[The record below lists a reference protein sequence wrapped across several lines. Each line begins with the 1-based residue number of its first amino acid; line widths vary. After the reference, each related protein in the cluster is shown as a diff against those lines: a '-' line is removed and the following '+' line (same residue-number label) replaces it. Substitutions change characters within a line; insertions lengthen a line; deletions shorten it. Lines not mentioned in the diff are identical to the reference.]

1 MRVPAHTVSTRSNER
16 VVFES
21 FDMQSLVRFR
31 ELDPDANVSPILT
44 RFPAEVSSF
53 AWADSITLHSP
64 ESSAAHVSAAHALGL
79 EINVWTPDTAS
90 SLAAYAD
97 RGVDAVITNRTA
109 LAVDVMH

>member
-1 MRVPAHTVSTRSNER
+1 
-16 VVFES
+16 
-21 FDMQSLVRFR
+21 
-31 ELDPDANVSPILT
+31 
-44 RFPAEVSSF
+44 
-53 AWADSITLHSP
+53 
-64 ESSAAHVSAAHALGL
+64 VSAAHALGL